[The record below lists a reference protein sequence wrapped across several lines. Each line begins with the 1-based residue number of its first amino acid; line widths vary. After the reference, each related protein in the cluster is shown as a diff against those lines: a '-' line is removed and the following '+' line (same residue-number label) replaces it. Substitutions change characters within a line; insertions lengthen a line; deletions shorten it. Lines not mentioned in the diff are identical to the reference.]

1 MACDG
6 NCAKCPVQCGASKI
20 LEKINTSKLEE
31 VKPDKPQ
38 NGKEQET
45 MSEAIVKAAGCGAP
59 KEPEEIRQNAAILQQ
74 AKAIEELK
82 NIGCSTPLTTGI
94 KTILHQAQWLA
105 VIGILL
111 AIAAIFIA
119 WTAMRDLQGAISE
132 NAAIRQ
138 ELRRIEEKAEDAKAE
153 AVRGYNYVRKN
164 KKHL

>member
-1 MACDG
+1 MCDG

-20 LEKINTSKLEE
+20 LDKLKSKPESD
-31 VKPDKPQ
+31 PDKPQ
-38 NGKEQET
+38 NGKKQEI
-45 MSEAIVKAAGCGAP
+45 MSEEVVKVAGCGAP

-74 AKAIEELK
+74 AKAIEALK

-105 VIGILL
+105 IIGILL
-111 AIAAIFIA
+111 AIVAIFIA
-119 WTAMRDLQGAISE
+119 WTATRDLQGVISE

-138 ELRRIEEKAEDAKAE
+138 ELRRIEEKAEDAQAE

-164 KKHL
+164 KKYL

>member
-20 LEKINTSKLEE
+20 LEKINSNPEE

-38 NGKEQET
+38 IEKEQKT
-45 MSEAIVKAAGCGAP
+45 MSEEIVKAAGCGAP

-74 AKAIEELK
+74 AKVIEELK

-111 AIAAIFIA
+111 SIAAIFIA
-119 WTAMRDLQGAISE
+119 WTAMRE

-164 KKHL
+164 KKYL

>member
-6 NCAKCPVQCGASKI
+6 NCAKCPIQCGASKI
-20 LEKINTSKLEE
+20 LEKIKKTE
-31 VKPDKPQ
+31 PQ
-38 NGKEQET
+38 PQAEKEQEK
-45 MSEAIVKAAGCGAP
+45 MSDVVKTAGCGAP
-59 KEPEEIRQNAAILQQ
+59 SDVEDVRQNAAILQQ

-82 NIGCSTPLTTGI
+82 TIGCSTPLATGI

-153 AVRGYNYVRKN
+153 AARGYNYVRKN
-164 KKHL
+164 KKYL